1 MANLFDYL
9 SWRGDLTLSQS
20 PFNDVDSLILST
32 LSYVFFENIV
42 PENMAETISVK
53 EACEAFLSRPREIWK
68 LRDGND
74 GRLLEELQKHR
85 RFSEICLCGYVNKL
99 DFAAEKQFS
108 ALTMLLEDETV
119 FVAYRG
125 TDHSLVGWKEDFNMS
140 FMDEVPAQQEAL
152 EYLQT
157 VSAQFPKKKL
167 RIGGHSKGG
176 NLAVYAAAMVPHG
189 VQMSIL
195 SVYNHDGPGFREN
208 MLQRAGYQLI
218 LPRVATFVPQSSV
231 IGMLMEHEEEF
242 TVVQST
248 QTGILQHDPYS
259 WEVLGAD
266 FVRLENLT
274 EHSLFLDKTVKLWL
288 NGLNE
293 KQRECFIDTIYEA
306 VTMVPVDA
314 FGEALVSPKVVF
326 NALQAL
332 SDEDEV
338 TKKLMGDSVKLL
350 LQAGKQAASEYAK
363 LPKLGKWE
371 RRNENEK

>member
-9 SWRGDLTLSQS
+9 IWRGDLTLAQS

-32 LSYVFFENIV
+32 FSYIFFDGIV
-42 PENMAETISVK
+42 PESMTESVSAK
-53 EACEAFLSRPREIWK
+53 EACEIFFDRPRAEWK
-68 LRDGND
+68 ARDAED
-74 GRLLEELQKHR
+74 ERLLMELPKCR
-85 RFSEICLCGYVNKL
+85 RFSEMQLCGYVNQL

-108 ALTMLLEDETV
+108 AMTMLLEDDTV

-140 FMDEVPAQQEAL
+140 FMDTIPAQQEAL
-152 EYLQT
+152 EYLKK

-167 RIGGHSKGG
+167 RTGGHSKGG
-176 NLAVYAAAMVPHG
+176 NLAVYAAAMVPHAI
-189 VQMSIL
+189 QMSIL

-208 MLQRAGYQLI
+208 MLQRAGYQMI

-231 IGMLMEHEEEF
+231 IGMLLEHEEEF
-242 TVVQST
+242 TVIQST
-248 QTGILQHDPYS
+248 ESGFMQHDPYS

-266 FVRLENLT
+266 FVRLESLT
-274 EHSLFLDKTVKLWL
+274 DHSRFLDKTVKLWL
-288 NGLNE
+288 DGLEE
-293 KQRECFIDTIYEA
+293 KQRECFVDTIYEA
-306 VTMVPVDA
+306 VTTAPVDA
-314 FGEALVSPKVVF
+314 FGEVAVSPKVVF

-332 SDEDEV
+332 TEEDEE

-350 LQAGKQAASEYAK
+350 LQAAKQTAAEYAK
-363 LPKLGKWE
+363 VPVLGKWE